1 MAYGSENQLR
11 IPGLVAGGNLAAHQ
25 YKAVKM
31 ASTVGAVIVAAAA
44 TDQVVGILQN
54 DPAEGEPAIVC
65 AGGITK
71 ALRGTTI
78 AAGAHVASDTTGQLQ
93 TTSSANDTVVG
104 MCIIAGSTAGD
115 LVTVLVGGPSNF

>member
-11 IPGLVAGGNLAAHQ
+11 IPGLVAGGDLSSAQ

-31 ASTVGAVIVAAAA
+31 ASTVGAVIVAALAA
-44 TDQVVGILQN
+44 DQVVGILQN

-65 AGGITK
+65 AAGVSK
-71 ALRGTTI
+71 AVRGTTL
-78 AAGAHVASDTTGQLQ
+78 AAGAHVASDTTGRLQ

-104 MCIIAGSTAGD
+104 MCIIAGSSAGD
-115 LVTVLVGGPSNF
+115 LVTVLVGGPSNY